1 MSCSL
6 ARLNPD
12 FISNFYLFFIMIFFA
27 LILIFENVTL
37 KYLSWDVP
45 GSPVVETLCF
55 PCRGHSNAEGI

>member
-12 FISNFYLFFIMIFFA
+12 FISNFDLFFIIIFFA

-45 GSPVVETLCF
+45 GSPVVEALCF
-55 PCRGHSNAEGI
+55 QCRGH